1 MLHGAVREKTD
12 MAISLFDAI
21 GFANHLLATGP
32 NPRQGTKSDNAH
44 PPIYPTKYT
53 NSLQVHYHSILYD
66 IK

>member
-1 MLHGAVREKTD
+1 MV
-12 MAISLFDAI
+12 ISLFVAI

-53 NSLQVHYHSILYD
+53 NSLQVHYYSILYD